1 MEERRETF
9 MPGAPEVY
17 FDKPIL
23 RRQRVRARHRQNH
36 LQPTKVGN
44 KITTNR
50 RRGVLA
56 GLWHRWLSWFPT
68 PLGGRI

>member
-23 RRQRVRARHRQNH
+23 RRQRVRARHRQNR
-36 LQPTKVGN
+36 LQPTKVGD
-44 KITTNR
+44 KITTR
-50 RRGVLA
+50 RRGAVA
-56 GLWHRWLSWFPT
+56 RIWRWWLSWFPT
-68 PLGGRI
+68 PIGDRV